1 MNKPILAAATGVL
14 FGALLGATAY
24 HNLGSPCTET
34 AATVT
39 TQQVTVS
46 VERTIIVEVPETEVT
61 EPAQPAEPA
70 DPPAE
75 AGCECPDD
83 ALTSCADAKLTQ
95 AQTDYV
101 NGFYASAIKCARS
114 VQRESPVRAWRIIGG
129 AACHLQ
135 DVKMVNK
142 AFRHLDAPGR
152 QYMIYVCQRE
162 GLSNEHGR
170 FRMTDDDDNSR
181 PVRDH
186 HNCKIPSYGDDN

>member
-14 FGALLGATAY
+14 FGALMGATAY

-34 AATVT
+34 AAVT
-39 TQQVTVS
+39 AQQVTVS
-46 VERTIIVEVPETEVT
+46 VERTIVVEVPEMEVT
-61 EPAQPAEPA
+61 EPAEPA

-75 AGCECPDD
+75 AGCECPED

-101 NGFYASAIKCARS
+101 NGYYASAIKCARS

-162 GLSNEHGR
+162 GISNEHGR
-170 FRMTDDDDNSR
+170 FRMTDDDAETSR
-181 PVRDH
+181 PGH
-186 HNCKIPSYGDDN
+186 SGTSHCKIPFGD

>member
-24 HNLGSPCTET
+24 HKLGSPCPET
-34 AATVT
+34 VEAVT

-46 VERTIIVEVPETEVT
+46 VERTIVVEVPDTETEVT
-61 EPAQPAEPA
+61 EPAQPA

-83 ALTSCADAKLTQ
+83 ALTSCADTKLTQ

-101 NGFYASAIKCARS
+101 NGYYASAIKCART
-114 VQRESPVRAWRIIGG
+114 VRHEAPVRAWRIMGG
-129 AACHLQ
+129 AACHLHDLKVADQ
-135 DVKMVNK
+135 
-142 AFRHLDAPGR
+142 AFKHLDAPGR

-162 GLSNEHGR
+162 GISRPNNH
-170 FRMTDDDDNSR
+170 FRMTDDEPKRHRSFVHHCQIPSFDDDN
-181 PVRDH
+181 
-186 HNCKIPSYGDDN
+186 